1 MVFVTGQEYVNS
13 HYFPIYPLDK
23 LLTLIE
29 RKLISTQ
36 AQDPIISAAKI
47 VISWIFKFLRIAFFV
62 KDIFHVMIGSIF
74 LCFHLQIYIYIY
86 TYLNIYLYVHL
97 FVKVEN

>member
-47 VISWIFKFLRIAFFV
+47 VISWIFKFLRIAFFCERYIPCN
-62 KDIFHVMIGSIF
+62 D
-74 LCFHLQIYIYIY
+74 CFHPQIYIYVY
-86 TYLNIYLYVHL
+86 TYLS
-97 FVKVEN
+97 K